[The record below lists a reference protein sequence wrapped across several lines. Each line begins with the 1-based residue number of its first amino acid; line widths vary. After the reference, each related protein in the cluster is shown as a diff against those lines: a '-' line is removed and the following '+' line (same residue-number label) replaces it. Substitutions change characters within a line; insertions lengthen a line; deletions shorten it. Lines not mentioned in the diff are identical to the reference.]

1 MKWGKMGN
9 ITRIGQDDL
18 KTRLMNRMTAIS
30 SQLTHE
36 LNYRMKQEL
45 ELSLA
50 KYEVLLAI
58 DRSENGQVT
67 MSNLSRKLLV
77 SNANMTGMTS
87 RLQID
92 GFVEKKALASDRRIF
107 SVALTETGKRILQ
120 NAEIKHRIWVNEL
133 TAPLNA
139 EEIGI
144 LNALFDKLD
153 QETTQLAK

>member
-1 MKWGKMGN
+1 MGN